1 MNRTLLGLIA
11 AAALLPLSPAQER
24 EATTAAK
31 AKVAE
36 ARNAVAAKDTTKAV
50 ALLKEAVEL
59 DPDLPE
65 ALDQFARVAT
75 RDEQLKAYERW
86 AREFPDKPVFPSTL
100 ANAWE
105 YDDYKKSEAYAK
117 RAIAIDP
124 KYAKAYMTLSLIA
137 DASGDQKARVA
148 YLKQAADAQPDDP
161 SWAFYYASAHES
173 SDPVRYRTLMLEVS
187 TRFPNT
193 ERGAQAL
200 YWLASAAPT
209 TEESIRLSLMLKHDF
224 PPEKFGWSMDRMT
237 EFFELLMRTDPEQ
250 ALALAKEMSAAAP
263 DDKTWTPLVEYAGSV
278 VQAKKLLAEGKA
290 PEAAMLLQGL
300 KLPRQQN
307 PTPYYL
313 GLAAAQLGS
322 GDAKKAYDTLLGQ
335 MGRSPTD
342 DLKAALRSTGAVLGK
357 SGRQV
362 NEDLWS
368 LLDSKAKPAVELDT
382 TRLGDEKKI
391 TLADYRGQVVLL
403 NFWYPFCGPCRGE
416 FPFLQSILTKYG
428 SKGFVI
434 ISPNVMPAQDALVLP
449 YLSGMHFGFIPVHS
463 SEAWASK
470 AYGARGYPS
479 NYLIDQQGRIVYKP
493 GVIRDAE
500 ARRTMELQIEAVLE
514 HAAK

>member
-11 AAALLPLSPAQER
+11 AASLLQLSPAQER
-24 EATTAAK
+24 EATTGAR

-36 ARNAVAAKDTTKAV
+36 AKTAVAASDTAKAV

-65 ALDQFARVAT
+65 ALDQFTRVAT
-75 RDEQLKAYERW
+75 RDERIKACEAW
-86 AREFPDKPVFPSTL
+86 ARKFPDKPVFPSTL
-100 ANAWE
+100 ADAWE

-117 RAIAIDP
+117 QAIAIDP

-137 DASGDQKARVA
+137 DASGDQKARFA

-187 TRFPNT
+187 KRFPNT

-200 YWLASAAPT
+200 YWLASNAPT
-209 TEESIRLSLMLKHDF
+209 AKESIRLSLMLKHDF
-224 PPEKFGWSMDRMT
+224 PPEQFGWSMDRMT

-250 ALALAKEMSAAAP
+250 ALALAKELSAAAP
-263 DDKTWTPLVEYAGSV
+263 DDKTWTPLLEYAGSV

-290 PEAAMLLQGL
+290 SEAATLLEGL

-335 MGRSPTD
+335 MSKLPTD
-342 DLKAALRSTGAVLGK
+342 DLKAALVKTGAVLGK
-357 SGRQV
+357 NGKQV
-362 NEDLWS
+362 NDDLWS
-368 LLDSKAKPAVELDT
+368 LLDSKARPAAELDT
-382 TRLGDEKKI
+382 TRFGDEKKI
-391 TLADYRGQVVLL
+391 RLADYRAKVVLL

-416 FPFLQSILTKYG
+416 FPFLQSILTKYQ
-428 SKGFVI
+428 SKGLVI

-449 YLSGMHFGFIPVHS
+449 YMNGMHFDFIPVHG
-463 SEAWASK
+463 SEEWAGT

-493 GVIRDAE
+493 RVIRDAD
-500 ARRTMELQIEAVLE
+500 ARRTLELQIDAVLE

>member
-1 MNRTLLGLIA
+1 MNRILFVLIA
-11 AAALLPLSPAQER
+11 AAALLQLPPAQER
-24 EATTAAK
+24 EATTAAR
-31 AKVAE
+31 AKIAE
-36 ARNAVAAKDTTKAV
+36 AKNAVAASDTAKAV
-50 ALLKEAVEL
+50 ALLKEAVDL

-75 RDEQLKAYERW
+75 RDERLKAYEAW
-86 AREFPDKPVFPSTL
+86 AEKFPDKPVFPSTL
-100 ANAWE
+100 ADAWE

-117 RAIAIDP
+117 KAIAIDL

-137 DASGDQKARVA
+137 EASGDEKARFE
-148 YLKQAADAQPDDP
+148 YLKKATDVQPLDP

-173 SDPVRYRTLMLEVS
+173 SDPDRYRTLMLDVS
-187 TRFPNT
+187 RRFPNT

-200 YWLASAAPT
+200 YWLAFNAPT
-209 TEESIRLSLMLKHDF
+209 TEEASRLSLTLKHDF

-237 EFFELLMRTDPEQ
+237 EFFELRMRTDPEQ
-250 ALALAKEMSAAAP
+250 ALALAKEMSAATP
-263 DDKTWTPLVEYAGSV
+263 DDKTWTPLLEYAGAV
-278 VQAKKLLAEGKA
+278 VQAKKLLADGKA
-290 PEAAMLLQGL
+290 SEAATLLEGL

-313 GLAAAQLGS
+313 GLAAAQQAS

-335 MGRSPTD
+335 MGKSPTD
-342 DLKAALRSTGAVLGK
+342 DLKAALVKTGAVLGK
-357 SGRQV
+357 SGKQV

-368 LLDSKAKPAVELDT
+368 LLDSKAKPAAELDT
-382 TRLGDEKKI
+382 TRFGDEKKI
-391 TLADYRGQVVLL
+391 TLADYRGKVVLL

-416 FPFLQSILTKYG
+416 FPFLQSILTKYQSRG
-428 SKGFVI
+428 LVI

-449 YLSGMHFGFIPVHS
+449 YMTRMHFGFIPMHS
-463 SEAWASK
+463 TEEWAGK

-479 NYLIDQQGRIVYKP
+479 NYLIDQQGRIVYRP
-493 GVIRDAE
+493 GVIRGADAQ
-500 ARRTMELQIEAVLE
+500 RTMELQIEVVLE